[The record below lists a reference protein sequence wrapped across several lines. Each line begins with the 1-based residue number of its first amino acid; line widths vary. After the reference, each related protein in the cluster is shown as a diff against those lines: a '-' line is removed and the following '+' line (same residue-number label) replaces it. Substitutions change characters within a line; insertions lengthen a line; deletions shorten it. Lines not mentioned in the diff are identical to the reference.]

1 MRRSEGRGEPCR
13 PAERPP
19 GVRRSSRVYGAHG
32 RKAVPRGHARKG
44 KKENRRPPRL
54 GPPHT
59 SPRALQSPP
68 RHTARQLRA
77 SSRRKSGLAPSPGGA
92 PPSPCALL
100 PHAPQPA
107 GLHGEENQSPPAIRQ
122 GTGSV
127 LIIGARQEAHQDS
140 LRDLHSAPN
149 SDVRRTGPLPLPL
162 APAGPLPLT
171 RTAHFRSAGAC
182 VSRARACEPDGECCT
197 RRASGLVS
205 AGAREAR
212 AVVSSLAWSSD
223 RGAAEAEAGRG
234 PGGDCRA
241 ARPGQGPDLPRSAVL
256 LNRFAPVVC

>member
-1 MRRSEGRGEPCR
+1 MRTQSMNREQNKSRTTGRRRTGAAIRGKGRALPTRRAPARGQEKQPRLRRPRTESGAERTRPKGQEGKQEAAAPR
-13 PAERPP
+13 PAAHVTASPPVSASPHRPP
-19 GVRRSSRVYGAHG
+19 A
-32 RKAVPRGHARKG
+32 
-44 KKENRRPPRL
+44 PRL
-54 GPPHT
+54 EPPEVG
-59 SPRALQSPP
+59 SGAL
-68 RHTARQLRA
+68 
-77 SSRRKSGLAPSPGGA
+77 SGGG

-100 PHAPQPA
+100 LHAPQPA

-182 VSRARACEPDGECCT
+182 VSRDAGVRAGGRVLHEEGFRSDTQFSVVSACWHLLGAWCPQH
-197 RRASGLVS
+197 SGLPV
-205 AGAREAR
+205 ATPGIPL
-212 AVVSSLAWSSD
+212 LAWI
-223 RGAAEAEAGRG
+223 
-234 PGGDCRA
+234 
-241 ARPGQGPDLPRSAVL
+241 
-256 LNRFAPVVC
+256 